1 MGGGKQSESESEQP
15 PDVSARERL
24 YFRVIMSETK
34 IILICTCI
42 ISFTAALSRVIHYEQ
57 REINYAF

>member
-1 MGGGKQSESESEQP
+1 MGRKQSASETEHQ
-15 PDVSARERL
+15 PDVTAHKRL

-57 REINYAF
+57 HEINYAF